1 MVVTNIHCENCGYEW
16 RPRGKPK
23 RCPSCQ
29 AMLGE
34 TKARKWKRAEKKL
47 AELLALRNWRLEPTG
62 GQKIID
68 VHAKRA
74 GRKLFID
81 VKSGHSYLIRRSQL
95 EGLLKYHGKTSD
107 VGFACEMD
115 GKFYLF
121 MLEDIL

>member
-1 MVVTNIHCENCGYEW
+1 MVVTSLHCESCGYGW

-47 AELLALRNWRLEPTG
+47 ADLLASRGWRVESVG
-62 GQKIID
+62 GQKILD
-68 VHAKRA
+68 VHAERA
-74 GRKLFID
+74 GKKLLID
-81 VKSGHSYLIRRSQL
+81 VKSGHSYLVRSSQL
-95 EGLLKYHGKTSD
+95 KHLLECRGKKSE
-107 VGFACEMD
+107 VGFAFEMD

-121 MLEDIL
+121 TLKDIL

>member
-1 MVVTNIHCENCGYEW
+1 
-16 RPRGKPK
+16 
-23 RCPSCQ
+23 
-29 AMLGE
+29 MLGE
-34 TKARKWKRAEKKL
+34 TKARKWRRAEKKL
-47 AELLALRNWRLEPTG
+47 AELLALRGWRLEPTS

-95 EGLLKYHGKTSD
+95 EGLLKYHGKASD

>member
-1 MVVTNIHCENCGYEW
+1 
-16 RPRGKPK
+16 
-23 RCPSCQ
+23 
-29 AMLGE
+29 MLGE
-34 TKARKWKRAEKKL
+34 TKARKWKRAERKL
-47 AELLALRNWRLEPTG
+47 AKLLTLHGWRLEPTG

-68 VHAKRA
+68 VHAERA

-81 VKSGHSYLIRRSQL
+81 VKSGHSYHIRQSQL

-107 VGFACEMD
+107 VGFAFEMD